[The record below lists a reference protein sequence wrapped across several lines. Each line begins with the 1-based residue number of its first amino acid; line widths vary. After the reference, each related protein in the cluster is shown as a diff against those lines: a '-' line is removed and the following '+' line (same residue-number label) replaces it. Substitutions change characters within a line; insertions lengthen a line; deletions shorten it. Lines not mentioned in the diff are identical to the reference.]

1 MNNPKKGVSL
11 LRFQPARNCISLISR
26 SRRAGEVAAV
36 GLMID
41 GPHVGMLSTDME
53 KNLFVSVYRPDTKE
67 SNGGKHLIRK
77 TFKYGLGTDGIFW
90 NVVINQSFDNK
101 RREQAVTVESRK
113 VIKT

>member
-77 TFKYGLGTDGIFW
+77 PFKYELGTDGIF
-90 NVVINQSFDNK
+90 
-101 RREQAVTVESRK
+101 
-113 VIKT
+113 